1 MKSKKLYKKYFFL
14 LFFVVIFFLLNSSIL
29 NAALLGEDTRREMV
43 NQNVW
48 FMDKAGFNTTTS
60 VGSIVATVIQA
71 FLGLLGIIFIILILY
86 AGYNWMTA
94 AGEEEKINKAKD
106 TIRRAIIGL
115 IIIIAAYS
123 ITYFV
128 FSNLEW
134 SGGGSTGGSTGSPS
148 KN

>member
-1 MKSKKLYKKYFFL
+1 MKKFL
-14 LFFVVIFFLLNSSIL
+14 KFINPLSIILFVTLFLSNNIAS
-29 NAALLGEDTRREMV
+29 AGLLDTNVTKEMDT
-43 NQNVW
+43 QT
-48 FMDKAGFNTTTS
+48 AGLQSQAGYATTVS
-60 VGSIVATVIQA
+60 VGGIVATVIQA
-71 FLGLLGIIFIILILY
+71 FLGLLGIIFVILILT

-134 SGGGSTGGSTGSPS
+134 SGGGTTTNPIGSSG
-148 KN
+148 